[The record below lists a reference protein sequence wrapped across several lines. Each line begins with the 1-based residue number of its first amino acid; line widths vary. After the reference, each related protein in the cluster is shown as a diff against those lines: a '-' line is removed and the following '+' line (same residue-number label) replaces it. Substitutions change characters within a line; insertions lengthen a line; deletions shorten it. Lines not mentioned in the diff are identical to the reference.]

1 MKPRPPRSR
10 GSGKTSPDP
19 VLQLLGLAARAG
31 AVVPGTQQVRE
42 ALRAGRVHFA
52 LVANDLTATGRDK
65 LVPMLEVRE
74 VSYAMVYS
82 RAELGRSVGRG
93 PLAGLGVTDEGFARR
108 FRVLL
113 ERAGDTP

>member
-1 MKPRPPRSR
+1 MTKRATSQ

-31 AVVPGTQQVRE
+31 ALVPGTQLVRE
-42 ALRAGRVHFA
+42 AVRAGRVHFA
-52 LVANDLTATGRDK
+52 LVASDLTATGRDK
-65 LVPMLEVRE
+65 LVPMLESRE
-74 VSYAMVYS
+74 VAYGVVYS
-82 RAELGRSVGRG
+82 RAELGRAVGRG

-113 ERAGDTP
+113 ETAGDSS